1 MTKATMMFFRAEV
14 LIERQT
20 SQKPVPT
27 ANKSWRSWLSSKK
40 ILADGND
47 ADVTN
52 VVEELSKR
60 NLDPERLQEVFREVV
75 TTTSGVEMSLVK
87 ASLCRCLA
95 STTNVRKSVDQV
107 LDFLLTM
114 EDVEDGELF
123 SDSDDEEE
131 GGELIKGLTSLVPG

>member
-1 MTKATMMFFRAEV
+1 MMFFRAEV
-14 LIERQT
+14 LFERQT
-20 SQKPVPT
+20 CQKPVQT
-27 ANKSWRSWLSSKK
+27 AKQSWRSWLSSKK

-95 STTNVRKSVDQV
+95 ATTNVRKSVDQV

>member
-14 LIERQT
+14 LFERQT
-20 SQKPVPT
+20 CQKPVQT
-27 ANKSWRSWLSSKK
+27 AKQSWRSWLSSKK
-40 ILADGND
+40 ILDDGND

-131 GGELIKGLTSLVPG
+131 GGELIEALTSLVPG